1 VVIRRGALIRRAAAI
16 GAFGASAIAVHTAIN
31 LQRLRAPA
39 VAGPNITE
47 RVSVLLPARNE
58 AEHISVTVQSILAQE
73 GLDDFELIVLDDGS
87 TDDTAAI
94 VRAIPDPRL
103 KLVVGADD
111 SLPAGWLGKPWACA
125 RLGDLAT
132 GSVLVFVDADV
143 YFEPQAIRGA
153 IELLRDE
160 GFALVSPYPRQVA
173 KSWLERLVQPLIV
186 WSWCATVPLRWAE
199 ASSRPSLAAANGQ
212 FIVIDAQV
220 YRAVGGHEAVASEV
234 IEDVALM
241 RAVKVMGQQAVTADG
256 SKIAHCRMYATS
268 QEVVNGYTKSLWSAF
283 NGPAGSIAV
292 NGLLL
297 TAYVAPA
304 AAMLVGRGR
313 TRAIGAIGYAAGVT
327 SRVLVAKRTGERS
340 WPDALAHPISITAF
354 TALNVLSW
362 SRHRRGANSWKGRP
376 VTAVN

>member
-1 VVIRRGALIRRAAAI
+1 MVIRRGALIRRAAAI
-16 GAFGASAIAVHTAIN
+16 GAFSASAIAVHTAIN
-31 LQRLRAPA
+31 LRHLRAPA
-39 VAGPNITE
+39 VAGPNISE
-47 RVSVLLPARNE
+47 RVSILLPARNE

-87 TDDTAAI
+87 TDGTAAI
-94 VRAIPDPRL
+94 VRATPDPHLR
-103 KLVVGADD
+103 LVVGADD
-111 SLPAGWLGKPWACA
+111 PLPAGWLGKPWACA
-125 RLGDLAT
+125 RLADLAT

-153 IELLRDE
+153 VELLRDR

-212 FIVIDAQV
+212 FIVIDAQA
-220 YRAVGGHEAVASEV
+220 YRAVGGHEAVANEV
-234 IEDVALM
+234 IEDVELM

-256 SKIAHCRMYATS
+256 SKVAHCRMYATS
-268 QEVVNGYTKSLWSAF
+268 QEVVDGYSKSLWSAF

-304 AAMLVGRGR
+304 AAMLVGRGH

-376 VTAVN
+376 VTAVT